1 MKKKYVLYKDSVSKK
16 IVKFEHKLK
25 GYELKPRNNVRQMSK
40 VDSVMIVNPSFIEK
54 VLKRKIKKKLDYYL
68 QYIINMLD
76 NEEDDGTNLSEALND
91 LTRYKSIIE
100 YKYRKYLDEKYINL
114 LLKKINLLEH
124 ELKMKIVYKATY
136 EYEYEEEL
144 TERKGKSR

>member
-1 MKKKYVLYKDSVSKK
+1 MKKKYVLYKDGVSKK
-16 IVKFEHKLK
+16 IVKFERKIK
-25 GYELKPRNNVRQMSK
+25 GYELKPRNKVRQMSK

-68 QYIINMLD
+68 QYIINILD
-76 NEEDDGTNLSEALND
+76 NEEDDGTNLNEALND

-100 YKYRKYLDEKYINL
+100 YKYSKYLDEKYINL

-136 EYEYEEEL
+136 DYEYEEEL

>member
-1 MKKKYVLYKDSVSKK
+1 MKKKYVLCKEKKSKE
-16 IVKFEHKLK
+16 IVKFEHKIK
-25 GYELKPRNNVRQMSK
+25 GYELKPRNKVRQISK

-68 QYIINMLD
+68 QYIINILD

-124 ELKMKIVYKATY
+124 ELKVKIVYKATY